1 MAKFVLAL
9 AFLLAIA
16 VVEKASAAPSF
27 CSFDDGAWSCNDN
40 TYWDGPA

>member
-1 MAKFVLAL
+1 MAKLVLAL

-16 VVEKASAAPSF
+16 AVERASAAPSF
-27 CSFDDGAWSCNDN
+27 CTYEDGAWVCGYN